1 MIDKKHCEITEKSY
15 WLFIFDYIQIIFCDI
30 LSITA
35 YELYLFYKKKFV
47 TDIPARTFFSIIL
60 SAKIMT

>member
-15 WLFIFDYIQIIFCDI
+15 WLFVFDCILIIFCNI

-35 YELYLFYKKKFV
+35 SKLYFFYKKKG
-47 TDIPARTFFSIIL
+47 S
-60 SAKIMT
+60 